1 MLCRPASQSE
11 HACSTVTAERL
22 TNIPVATPFW
32 ISASASRWITADG
45 RPVTALDQYR
55 WLFYR
60 RNEHDDYEGAKRV
73 EADMDRQRAE
83 YRERIS

>member
-1 MLCRPASQSE
+1 
-11 HACSTVTAERL
+11 
-22 TNIPVATPFW
+22 
-32 ISASASRWITADG
+32 
-45 RPVTALDQYR
+45 LDQYR